1 MPAADVEDVLQETF
15 LAVWRGSGGY
25 RAQGAAGGWLWGI
38 ARRQAAL
45 LLRRRGPWTATLT
58 ESEAA
63 CGGGLGDPAE
73 VVQWRAD
80 VEAAVRSLGPAEGP
94 ERELFRLLYEEDRP
108 VAEVARLLGVPA
120 GTVKSRAHRLRRL
133 LRAGLG
139 DHSGRGGSHE

>member
-1 MPAADVEDVLQETF
+1 VGMMLRCESCFSA
-15 LAVWRGSGGY
+15 
-25 RAQGAAGGWLWGI
+25 GWLWGI

-45 LLRRRGPWTATLT
+45 LFRRRGPSTAALI

-63 CGGGLGDPAE
+63 CGEGVDDPAE
-73 VVQWRAD
+73 IAQWQAD
-80 VEAAVRSLGPAEGP
+80 IEAAVRSLGSAEGP

-133 LRAGLG
+133 LRVGLG
-139 DHSGRGGSHE
+139 DDSGRGGSHE